1 MFLLGPRGFWSL
13 CVAYALRYGI
23 AFALAGEAFFIF
35 GITVSNPA
43 EPLGYYIFYSVVALP
58 VWGAFGVCAGL
69 LGGLV
74 AAFLHRPI
82 ASSVPFQGKVG
93 KVGKVGDRLRL
104 FAKARLRRPSWDAPF
119 VSNSACAR
127 TLSPIARQSPR
138 HPADDRLPSPA
149 AARPSPPP
157 LRLRSFPAPPSSRCA
172 DTLAATTPYPSNP
185 VDPAPRRELAC
196 STTRTRRV
204 RVVIEMR

>member
-35 GITVSNPA
+35 GITVSNPT

-93 KVGKVGDRLRL
+93 KVGGKSGTGYDFLLKPGCGGLLGTPRSFRIQLAPERSLQSPDKALATQRTTACRRLPQLGHLRRL
-104 FAKARLRRPSWDAPF
+104 FVSGPSQHLPPVVVRTHLPPQLRIHQTPSILPLD
-119 VSNSACAR
+119 VSSR
-127 TLSPIARQSPR
+127 
-138 HPADDRLPSPA
+138 
-149 AARPSPPP
+149 ARPLVLGGYGLS
-157 LRLRSFPAPPSSRCA
+157 LK
-172 DTLAATTPYPSNP
+172 
-185 VDPAPRRELAC
+185 
-196 STTRTRRV
+196 
-204 RVVIEMR
+204 